1 MRPIF
6 RFFQVGTPSG
16 GERRMLGVFRK
27 VSDDSDASWENY
39 GKRDPYYGVLSDNKF
54 RNQNLSESVLA
65 AFMQSGETHIDDA
78 VKFAESNFGPLRR
91 GRALDFGCGVG
102 RLVLPLARRFSHATG
117 LDISDSMLAETR
129 RNAAQAEVRNIT
141 LARGLAELPPDDSYD
156 FIHSFIVLQHIPVLR
171 GEEVIAGLLSRL
183 APGGVAMLHV
193 NLRLKRGR
201 IRALGSWLRRRFTL
215 LNIPANLLGKRRW
228 NEPMMQMNEYSLNRI
243 LEIGHRLGFSRM
255 LVRPADLPVACQAF
269 VLFRRD

>member
-1 MRPIF
+1 
-6 RFFQVGTPSG
+6 
-16 GERRMLGVFRK
+16 MLGGFWK
-27 VSDDSDASWENY
+27 ISDDSDASWESY
-39 GKRDPYYGVLSDNKF
+39 GQQDPYYGVLSVDEF
-54 RNQNLSESVLA
+54 RSQNLSEAVLA

-78 VKFAESNFGPLRR
+78 LKFAESCFGPLGR

-102 RLVLPLARRFSHATG
+102 RLLLPLARRFSHAIG
-117 LDISDSMLAETR
+117 LDTSDSMLVETR
-129 RNAAQAEVRNIT
+129 RNAGEAGIKNIT
-141 LARGLAELPPDDSYD
+141 LAHGLTELPQDDRYD
-156 FIHSFIVLQHIPVLR
+156 FVHSVIVLQHIPRDR
-171 GEEVIAGLLSRL
+171 GEELIAGLLSRL

-201 IRALGSWLRRRFTL
+201 IRALGSRLRRHFTL
-215 LNIPANLLGKRRW
+215 LNIPANLLNRRRW

-243 LEIGHRLGFSRM
+243 LEIGHRQGFSRM